1 MMKIKEYRNFNLD
14 EIVSLYKKVGWI
26 NYLKLENKLND
37 AFNKS
42 LLTLC
47 AYEDDKIVG
56 LIRVVG
62 DGISIIFIQ
71 DLLVDP
77 LYQGKKIGSLLV
89 KAVLDK
95 YKDVYQIELLTDDT
109 KHNKEFYERLGF
121 KEVSANGCV
130 AYCRL
135 NL

>member
-1 MMKIKEYRNFNLD
+1 MEIKEYRNLNLS

-37 AFNKS
+37 AFNNS

-47 AYEDDKIVG
+47 AYEDGKIVG
-56 LIRVVG
+56 LMRVVG

-77 LYQGKKIGSLLV
+77 LYQGKKIGSSLV

-109 KHNKEFYERLGF
+109 KNNKEFYEKLGF
-121 KEVSANGCV
+121 KEVSANGCIAFV
-130 AYCRL
+130 KI

>member
-1 MMKIKEYRNFNLD
+1 MEIKEYCNDNL
-14 EIVSLYKKVGWI
+14 EQIISLYKKVGWI
-26 NYLKLENKLND
+26 NYLKLENKLKD
-37 AFNKS
+37 AFNNS

-71 DLLVDP
+71 DILVDP
-77 LYQGKKIGSLLV
+77 LYQGKKIGSSLV
-89 KAVLDK
+89 KMVLDK

-109 KHNKEFYERLGF
+109 KNNKEFYEKLGF
-121 KEVSANGCV
+121 KEVSANGCIAFV
-130 AYCRL
+130 KI

>member
-1 MMKIKEYRNFNLD
+1 MEIKEYCNNNL
-14 EIVSLYKKVGWI
+14 EQIISLYKKVGWI
-26 NYLKLENKLND
+26 NYLKLENKLKD
-37 AFNKS
+37 AFNNS

-71 DLLVDP
+71 DILVDP
-77 LYQGKKIGSLLV
+77 LYQGKKIGSSLV
-89 KAVLDK
+89 KMVLDK
-95 YKDVYQIELLTDDT
+95 YKDVYQIELLTDGT
-109 KHNKEFYERLGF
+109 NYNKEFFEKLGF
-121 KEVSANGCV
+121 SEVSVNGCIAFV
-130 AYCRL
+130 KI

>member
-1 MMKIKEYRNFNLD
+1 MEIKEYCNDNL
-14 EIVSLYKKVGWI
+14 EQIISLYKKVGWI
-26 NYLKLENKLND
+26 NYLKLENKLKD
-37 AFNKS
+37 AFNNS

-71 DLLVDP
+71 DILVDP
-77 LYQGKKIGSLLV
+77 LYQGKKIGSSLV
-89 KAVLDK
+89 KMVLDK

-109 KHNKEFYERLGF
+109 KNNKEFYERLGF
-121 KEVSANGCV
+121 KEVSANGCIAFV
-130 AYCRL
+130 KI

>member
-1 MMKIKEYRNFNLD
+1 MEIKEYRNFNLD
-14 EIVSLYKKVGWI
+14 EIVNLYKKVGWI
-26 NYLKLENKLND
+26 NYLKLEDKLKD
-37 AFNKS
+37 AFNNS

-62 DGISIIFIQ
+62 DGVSIIFIQ

-77 LYQGKKIGSLLV
+77 LYQGKKIGSSLV
-89 KAVLDK
+89 KMVLDK

-109 KHNKEFYERLGF
+109 KNNKEFYEKLGF
-121 KEVSANGCV
+121 KEVKSNGCI
-130 AYCRL
+130 AYVRI

>member
-1 MMKIKEYRNFNLD
+1 MEIKEYCNDNL
-14 EIVSLYKKVGWI
+14 EQIISLYKKVGWI
-26 NYLKLENKLND
+26 NYLKLENKLKD
-37 AFNKS
+37 AFNNS

-71 DLLVDP
+71 DILVDP
-77 LYQGKKIGSLLV
+77 LYQGQKIGSSLV
-89 KAVLDK
+89 KMVLDK

-109 KHNKEFYERLGF
+109 KNNKEFYEKLGF
-121 KEVSANGCV
+121 KEVSANGCIAFV
-130 AYCRL
+130 KI

>member
-1 MMKIKEYRNFNLD
+1 MEIKEYCNNNL
-14 EIVSLYKKVGWI
+14 EQIISLYKKVGWI
-26 NYLKLENKLND
+26 NYLKLENKLKD
-37 AFNKS
+37 AFNNS

-71 DLLVDP
+71 DILVDP
-77 LYQGKKIGSLLV
+77 LYQGKKIGSSLV
-89 KAVLDK
+89 KMVLDK

-109 KHNKEFYERLGF
+109 KNNKEFYEKLGF
-121 KEVSANGCV
+121 KEVSASGCIAFV
-130 AYCRL
+130 KI